1 MENSVKFN
9 PLKFSIAS
17 KDKGLTTYVRYGQI
31 GLAFAPVNPGAMAYD
46 RPQKPLTYQDGVN
59 RAKKYLINQ
68 KVPQLLVDEL
78 AKQALNLPGI
88 ESQYG
93 SSISYKALHFI
104 PDRVIGLVKSLKR
117 GKSSANSRGLTQIKY
132 NPADEDIYKPF
143 GINDSNLAEDFNNG
157 TATLMRLWKIQRDQI
172 GNRKFTWSDGTPVS
186 NEDVRAVIWNRGRF
200 TSEVNDKNDF
210 NGRTPA
216 RYVRTYHQRSRYT

>member
-9 PLKFSIAS
+9 PLKFSISS
-17 KDKGLTTYVRYGQI
+17 KDNFLTTYIRYGQI
-31 GLAFAPVNPGAMAYD
+31 GLAFPAVNPGVLSLEHPY
-46 RPQKPLTYQDGVN
+46 KPLTYQDGVN
-59 RAKKYLINQ
+59 RAKRYLLNQ
-68 KVPQLLVDEL
+68 KVPQPLVNEL

-93 SSISYKALHFI
+93 SSISYKVFNFTPDWALQL
-104 PDRVIGLVKSLKR
+104 GKALKR
-117 GKSSANSRGLTQIKY
+117 GKTSANSRGMTQIKY
-132 NPADEDIYKPF
+132 NSADEDIYKPF
-143 GINDSNLAEDFNNG
+143 GITDENLAEDYNNG

-186 NEDVRAVIWNRGRF
+186 NEDVRAVIWNRGKF
-200 TSEVNDKNDF
+200 TSGVNDKNDF

-216 RYVRTYHQRSRYT
+216 RYIRTYHQRSRYT

>member
-9 PLKFSIAS
+9 PLKFSISS
-17 KDKGLTTYVRYGQI
+17 KDNILTTYIRYGQI
-31 GLAFAPVNPGAMAYD
+31 GLSVPHLNPGSYIGVH
-46 RPQKPLTYQDGVN
+46 PPSYEDGVN

-68 KVPQLLVDEL
+68 KVPQPLVDEL
-78 AKQALNLPGI
+78 AKQALNLPGV

-104 PDRVIGLVKSLKR
+104 PDWAIGLAKSLKR

-143 GINDSNLAEDFNNG
+143 GITDSNLAQDFNNG
-157 TATLMRLWKIQRDQI
+157 TAALMRLWKIQRDQI
-172 GNRKFTWSDGTPVS
+172 GNRKFTWKDGTPVS

-200 TSEVNDKNDF
+200 TSGVNDKNDF

>member
-68 KVPQLLVDEL
+68 KVPLPLVNEL
-78 AKQALNLPGI
+78 TKQALNLPGV

-93 SSISYKALHFI
+93 EGRSYIARRFI
-104 PDRVIGLVKSLKR
+104 PDLVIKAGKAILR
-117 GKSSANSRGLTQIKY
+117 GKPTANSRGLAQIKY
-132 NPADEDIYKPF
+132 VSADEDIYKPF
-143 GINDSNLAEDFNNG
+143 GITDENLADDYNNG
-157 TATLMRLWKIQRDQI
+157 TAALMRLWKIHRDQI

-200 TSEVNDKNDF
+200 TSGVNDKNDF